1 MRLHKILAAST
12 LAAAIT
18 AASMQVT
25 VSASDF
31 FGSEESVLDG
41 PNLEIT
47 ANYDT
52 SIEMPLSLEAS
63 SSVFYC
69 NANLSPGDVAKSSV
83 AMKNISKE
91 PISVSIIE
99 IENMLPDDPKA
110 NLLLDVLELTIDVDG
125 EAFYQ
130 GKHSELAAPFMPY
143 VEIAP
148 GKEVNLNISMSF
160 PREADNRYQGA
171 KYKMRWVFDAVA
183 EEPPAPEEPVVT
195 EPAPVPKPPEPAKTG
210 VEAAADA
217 KAIPALLLVGAA
229 GVACLVIAKG
239 KKKYY

>member
-1 MRLHKILAAST
+1 MKLHRFIKASALATVLTVASIQT
-12 LAAAIT
+12 
-18 AASMQVT
+18 T

-31 FGSEESVLDG
+31 FGADESTLDG

-47 ANYDT
+47 ANYDA

-63 SSVFYC
+63 SNIFYC

-83 AMKNISKE
+83 VMKNISSE
-91 PISVSIIE
+91 PISVSITE
-99 IENMLPDDPKA
+99 IENMLPEDPKA

-125 EAFYQ
+125 EAYYQ

-148 GKEVNLNISMSF
+148 GKEVNLNISMAF

-183 EEPPAPEEPVVT
+183 EEPPEPEPVVT

-210 VEAAADA
+210 VETAATRSPIAPIILIA
-217 KAIPALLLVGAA
+217 GAA
-229 GVACLVIAKG
+229 GVAGLILN
-239 KKKYY
+239 KKRNK